1 MKIQS
6 ILYRAAIAAAF
17 LFTAVVAATA
27 PVRAQS
33 LDQLNVA
40 YFLQWPTANQV
51 AQLDKTYDSELG
63 MPVKWRAF
71 GNGNEMT
78 AAMAGGD
85 IHIAYSQ
92 GFIPFVVGVTKGIP
106 LKLVGI
112 AVTYSENDN
121 CVVHP
126 SAGVTKANAKDLE
139 GKRVMTPIGNVT
151 HYKMLRTL
159 DHLGVDV
166 NKVRVV
172 PADSGN
178 DVAAA
183 FVRGDIAMGCAFGGP
198 LNTMTENGGKV
209 LMTGAEQEAVG
220 IQTFDIISVTEEFA
234 NEHPDVLVKF
244 LQITEDANNAYKR
257 NPSAYYGK
265 IAKAAEDTVENTIG
279 FLDKFGFPSAEEQLG
294 KNWLGGGT
302 AKTAK
307 GVADLLVDKGQLSK
321 ALSLRG
327 YKKTI
332 ERKYMK
338 KVN

>member
-17 LFTAVVAATA
+17 LFTAVVAVTA

-40 YFLQWPTANQV
+40 YFLQWPTATQV
-51 AQLDKTYDSELG
+51 AQLDKTYDRELG

-126 SAGVTKANAKDLE
+126 SAGVTKANAKGLE

-159 DHLGVDV
+159 DHLDVDV

-198 LNTMTENGGKV
+198 LNTMLDNGGKV

-234 NEHPDVLVKF
+234 KEHPDVLVKF
-244 LQITEDANNAYKR
+244 LQITEDANNAYKIY
-257 NPSAYYGK
+257 PAKHYEK
-265 IAKAAEDTVENTIG
+265 IAKAAEDSVENTIG
-279 FLDKFGFPSAEEQLG
+279 FLAKFGFPSAEEQLG
-294 KNWLGGGT
+294 KNWLDGGV
-302 AKTAK
+302 ARTAK
-307 GVADLLVDKGQLSK
+307 GVADLLVDKGQLNK

-327 YKKTI
+327 YRKTV
-332 ERKYMK
+332 EDKYMK
-338 KVN
+338 RVN

>member
-1 MKIQS
+1 MS
-6 ILYRAAIAAAF
+6 ISHTMRRLGALASAAA
-17 LFTAVVAATA
+17 AAA
-27 PVRAQS
+27 LLSLPAQAQK

-51 AQLDKTYDSELG
+51 AQLDKTYDNELG

-126 SAGVTKANAKDLE
+126 DAGVTKANASDLE

-151 HYKMLRTL
+151 HYKMLRSL

-198 LNTMTENGGKV
+198 LNTMLENGGKV

-244 LQITEDANNAYKR
+244 LQITEDANNAYKIY
-257 NPSAYYGK
+257 PAKFYEK
-265 IAKAAEDTVENTIG
+265 IAKAAEDSVENTIG
-279 FLDKFGFPSAEEQLG
+279 FLAKFGFPSAEEQLG
-294 KNWLGGGT
+294 ENWLGGGT
-302 AKTAK
+302 AVTAK
-307 GVADLLVDKGQLSK
+307 GVADLLVDKGQLSE

-327 YKKTI
+327 YQKTI
-332 ERKYMK
+332 DSAFMK
-338 KVN
+338 RVN

>member
-1 MKIQS
+1 MS
-6 ILYRAAIAAAF
+6 ISHTMRRFGALASAAA
-17 LFTAVVAATA
+17 AAA
-27 PVRAQS
+27 LLSLPAQAQK

-51 AQLDKTYDSELG
+51 AQLDKTYDNELG

-126 SAGVTKANAKDLE
+126 DAGVTKANASDLE

-151 HYKMLRTL
+151 HYKMLRSL

-198 LNTMTENGGKV
+198 LNTMLENGGKV

-244 LQITEDANNAYKR
+244 LQITEDANNAYKIY
-257 NPSAYYGK
+257 PAKFYEK
-265 IAKAAEDTVENTIG
+265 IAKAAEDSVENTIG
-279 FLDKFGFPSAEEQLG
+279 FLAKFGFPSAEEQLG
-294 KNWLGGGT
+294 ENWLGGGT
-302 AKTAK
+302 AVTAK
-307 GVADLLVDKGQLSK
+307 GVADLLVDKGQLSE

-327 YKKTI
+327 YQKTI
-332 ERKYMK
+332 DSAFMK
-338 KVN
+338 RVN